1 MVEKEIMTRR
11 VHRKKDDERREGDI
25 EEEDDIEGREW
36 RDRTYM

>member
-1 MVEKEIMTRR
+1 MTRR
-11 VHRKKDDERREGDI
+11 VRRKKNDERREGREGDI